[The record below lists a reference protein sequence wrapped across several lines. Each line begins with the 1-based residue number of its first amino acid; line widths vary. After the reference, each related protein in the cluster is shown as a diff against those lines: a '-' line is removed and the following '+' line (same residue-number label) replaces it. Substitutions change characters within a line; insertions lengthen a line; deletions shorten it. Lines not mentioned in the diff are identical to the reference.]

1 MKYAGLSYLGI
12 VQSETAQKL
21 LEGVIFCSF
30 IVEVENITVFVSC
43 LGKITIS
50 KTNKI
55 GHNYAASLFHKY
67 RRVQSVFYQHVD
79 KNSFLITIYQ
89 NSQIVAEY
97 IDISFNAV
105 WKKTGV
111 LTSILGETLFIIN
124 HSLTLDRINQARQEL
139 YSHKLPNEC
148 TLADWNNKIIMKHL
162 YEFSIIELYTH
173 FDDTYNID
181 YEFQERDGIAGMKEF
196 WTNTSEPEKD
206 HETIAKLYAEELL
219 YVTSPTCA
227 LWDCFRNSYNTNS
240 KEIDGKIHILLII
253 AEKFTYKEIIEE
265 LKIM

>member
-162 YEFSIIELYTH
+162 YELYLKR
-173 FDDTYNID
+173 NIRRSV
-181 YEFQERDGIAGMKEF
+181 EWHQIFQNWI
-196 WTNTSEPEKD
+196 
-206 HETIAKLYAEELL
+206 
-219 YVTSPTCA
+219 
-227 LWDCFRNSYNTNS
+227 
-240 KEIDGKIHILLII
+240 
-253 AEKFTYKEIIEE
+253 
-265 LKIM
+265 